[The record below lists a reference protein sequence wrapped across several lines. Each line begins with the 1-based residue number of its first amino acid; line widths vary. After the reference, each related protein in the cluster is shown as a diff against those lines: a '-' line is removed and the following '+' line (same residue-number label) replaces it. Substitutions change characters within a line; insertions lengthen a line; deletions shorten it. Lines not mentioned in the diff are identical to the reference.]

1 MPLLGA
7 IAISDDPLGY
17 FILFI
22 ILSSPLIGFMVA
34 VAQDYEENHRGKW
47 TSAKVCST
55 LRHNQRY
62 RVS

>member
-7 IAISDDPLGY
+7 IPISEDPLGY
-17 FILFI
+17 FVLFI
-22 ILSSPLIGFMVA
+22 ILSSPLIGLLVV

-55 LRHNQRY
+55 LRHNQGH